1 MKSGGVVSDART
13 ELDTQRLAKY
23 IGGKHALVA
32 QGGGQRGIFTA
43 GVLDAFLLSNFDPY
57 HEFYGTSAGALN
69 LCAFLSRQTGLSKAF
84 ILELTTRAEFFHLFS
99 YIRRKQYMNMQW
111 ALDRIGEYPYRLDLD
126 MARQALGKRK
136 AYAAVTS
143 ADDLKDAYFLC

>member
-43 GVLDAFLLSNFDPY
+43 GVLDAFLLSNFGPY
-57 HEFYGTSAGALN
+57 HEF
-69 LCAFLSRQTGLSKAF
+69 
-84 ILELTTRAEFFHLFS
+84 
-99 YIRRKQYMNMQW
+99 
-111 ALDRIGEYPYRLDLD
+111 
-126 MARQALGKRK
+126 
-136 AYAAVTS
+136 
-143 ADDLKDAYFLC
+143 